1 MLQGNGVMRTTT
13 SLILAILLT
22 LGLGCTTEQEVP
34 EEVNEPVVRLS
45 PPAGGLG
52 MTVEVELR
60 GTNTEW
66 DSQAP
71 ELDMGD
77 GITVGEALVEGRT
90 LTYFEATIDM
100 AAALGKRDVTVISGD
115 HEVVIEDGFM
125 VQTGGIVIEP
135 DRARLGESLD
145 VTVTGYN
152 TTFQEGYTQAS
163 FGEGI
168 WVDAVEVLDE
178 VSAIARISIDPDA
191 APGDRDVTLFNGS
204 TAWTLFD
211 GFLVDRSAVTV
222 AFDPPEAYQG
232 DEVDFTIRGTNT
244 AFVEGETFLDLG
256 DDIIVDFITV
266 IGPTDAFGR
275 MTLSNAATV
284 GLRDVDVESSGELLI
299 VHDGFEVLPVAPDV
313 TNALISYDLSV
324 GRSVDNNTCGIGE
337 GYSTYILFY
346 EPLDQ
351 PCGESPPPTM
361 VFPYD
366 INYNYPVW
374 SGDDSDCPFP
384 NTFDAGE
391 HVYLDSTDGTHS
403 LTYDREVDAFSGIT
417 AYYLDH
423 SMTLAD
429 YHFDRHYTMR
439 ADGSDDPEAI
449 PAFDT
454 AVDETPGADPGGVI
468 LHTIP
473 MDYDLLAPT
482 LCNNYT
488 HDPNEDLVIQWTMA
502 MTYDVAGLS
511 IVLQTQS
518 AENPEEAYYN
528 IVLPWD
534 DGEWTWAPDALQYL
548 PEGNGYLVFGDSAA
562 QPTWQLPFSAIG
574 PSSAPGSS
582 GISTMGFMILSS
594 SGAAE

>member
-1 MLQGNGVMRTTT
+1 
-13 SLILAILLT
+13 
-22 LGLGCTTEQEVP
+22 
-34 EEVNEPVVRLS
+34 
-45 PPAGGLG
+45 
-52 MTVEVELR
+52 
-60 GTNTEW
+60 
-66 DSQAP
+66 
-71 ELDMGD
+71 
-77 GITVGEALVEGRT
+77 
-90 LTYFEATIDM
+90 
-100 AAALGKRDVTVISGD
+100 
-115 HEVVIEDGFM
+115 
-125 VQTGGIVIEP
+125 
-135 DRARLGESLD
+135 
-145 VTVTGYN
+145 
-152 TTFQEGYTQAS
+152 
-163 FGEGI
+163 
-168 WVDAVEVLDE
+168 
-178 VSAIARISIDPDA
+178 
-191 APGDRDVTLFNGS
+191 
-204 TAWTLFD
+204 
-211 GFLVDRSAVTV
+211 
-222 AFDPPEAYQG
+222 
-232 DEVDFTIRGTNT
+232 
-244 AFVEGETFLDLG
+244 
-256 DDIIVDFITV
+256 
-266 IGPTDAFGR
+266 
-275 MTLSNAATV
+275 
-284 GLRDVDVESSGELLI
+284 
-299 VHDGFEVLPVAPDV
+299 
-313 TNALISYDLSV
+313 
-324 GRSVDNNTCGIGE
+324 VDNNTCGIGE

-403 LTYDREVDAFSGIT
+403 LTYDRDVDAFSGTT

-439 ADGSDDPEAI
+439 ADGSDDPDQV

-454 AVDETPGADPGGVI
+454 AVDETAGADPGGVI

-488 HDPNEDLVIQWTMA
+488 HDPGEELVIQWTMA

-534 DGEWTWAPDALQYL
+534 DGEWTWEPDALQYL

-562 QPTWQLPFSAIG
+562 QPTWQLPFSDIG

>member
-1 MLQGNGVMRTTT
+1 MQQGNGVMRPIT

-22 LGLGCTTEQEVP
+22 LNLGCTDEEEVP
-34 EEVNEPVVRLS
+34 VEVNEPVVRLS

-66 DSQAP
+66 DVTAP
-71 ELDMGD
+71 EPLMGE
-77 GITVGEALVEGRT
+77 GITVGEVQVEGRT
-90 LTYFEATIDM
+90 LAYFDATIDM
-100 AAALGKRDVTVISGD
+100 MAALGKRDVTVISGD
-115 HEVVIEDGFM
+115 HELLIEDGFM
-125 VQTGGIVIEP
+125 VQTGGIAIEP
-135 DRARLGESLD
+135 SRARLGESLD
-145 VTVTGYN
+145 VVVTGYN
-152 TTFQEGYTQAS
+152 TTFQDGYTQAS

-178 VSAIARISIDPDA
+178 ASAIARISIDPDA
-191 APGDRDVTLFNGS
+191 APGDRDVTMFNGS

-222 AFDPPEAYQG
+222 AFDPDQAYQG

-244 AFVEGETFLDLG
+244 AFVEGETFLDMG
-256 DDIIVDFITV
+256 DDIIVDFLTV

-275 MTLSNAATV
+275 MTLSNAAVV
-284 GLRDVDVESSGELLI
+284 GLRDVDVETSGELLI
-299 VHDGFEVLPVAPDV
+299 VHDGFEVLPTAPDV
-313 TNALISYDLSV
+313 TNALVSYTVSV
-324 GRSVDNNTCGIGE
+324 SRSVDNNSCGIGE

-403 LTYDREVDAFSGIT
+403 LTYDRDVDPFSGIT
-417 AYYLDH
+417 GYYLDH

-439 ADGSDDPEAI
+439 ADGSDDPDQI

-488 HDPNEDLVIQWTMA
+488 HDPDEDLVIQWTMA

-534 DGEWTWAPDALQYL
+534 DGEWTWTPDELQYL

>member
-1 MLQGNGVMRTTT
+1 MRTIS
-13 SLILAILLT
+13 SLILAMLLT
-22 LGLGCTTEQEVP
+22 LGLGCTTEEEAPQ
-34 EEVNEPVVRLS
+34 EVNEPVVRLS

-66 DSQAP
+66 DVGAP
-71 ELDMGD
+71 ELLMGD
-77 GITVGEALVEGRT
+77 GIAVSEARVEGRT
-90 LTYFEATIDM
+90 LAYFDATIDM
-100 AAALGKRDVTVISGD
+100 MASLGRRDVTVFSGD
-115 HEVVIEDGFM
+115 HELLIEDGFM
-125 VQTGGIVIEP
+125 VQTGGISIEP
-135 DRARLGESLD
+135 SRARLGESID

-152 TTFQEGYTQAS
+152 TTFQDGYTQAS

-178 VSAIARISIDPDA
+178 ASAIARISIDPDA

-222 AFDPPEAYQG
+222 AFDPAEAYQG

-244 AFVEGETFLDLG
+244 AFVEGETFLDMG
-256 DDIIVDFITV
+256 DDIIVDFLTV

-275 MTLSNAATV
+275 MTLSNAAAV
-284 GLRDVDVESSGELLI
+284 GLRDVDVETSGELLI
-299 VHDGFEVLPVAPDV
+299 VHDGFEVLPTAPDV
-313 TNALISYDLSV
+313 TNALVSYSLSV
-324 GRSVDNNTCGIGE
+324 SRSVDNNTCGIGE

-403 LTYDREVDAFSGIT
+403 LVYDREVDPFSGTT

-439 ADGSDDPEAI
+439 ADGADDPDQV

-488 HDPNEDLVIQWTMA
+488 HDPGEDLVIQWTMA

-518 AENPEEAYYN
+518 AENPDEAYYN

-534 DGEWTWAPDALQYL
+534 DGEWTWEPEALQYL

-562 QPTWQLPFSAIG
+562 QPTWQLPFSDIG